1 MNNTKADRLYNL
13 LPAIYRIRDAE
24 TGWQLQAL
32 LRVIT
37 EQVDVVEA
45 DIAQLYQN
53 WFIETCQDWIVPY
66 IGDLI
71 GYQQVHEAGE
81 PGDVTTQ
88 ESRERND
95 ILIPRR
101 DVANTLH
108 YRRRRGTLAL
118 LEQLA
123 RDVAGWP
130 YAHVVELY
138 KYLGITQN
146 SNFGRGERGHLI
158 DVRDSAT
165 LYTMGSPFA
174 SEAHTVD
181 IRRPLSQHA
190 TGRYNIPSV
199 GLFIWRLKVYPVT
212 KTHAYHDREGEGNH
226 FIFSALGNDTPL
238 YTHPAS
244 RQTVNGQ
251 LQAVDELNFPQPIS
265 LRSFEKRLT
274 DYYGNIQEGK
284 SLEIWTVEATHPHRE
299 HEERHEHRERE
310 EHHEHRGHEEEHR
323 QQEHEEHHEHGA
335 RHGHEE
341 HREERREQHGHHEH
355 HTQYT
360 VQSEHHVQATTDAQP
375 PSVPAPTQPA
385 PRPQPQLVEPSRI
398 IAADLSGWK
407 YVPRPGYVAVDT
419 QLGRIAFPK
428 EQVPREV
435 YVSYYY
441 AFSTDMGGGAY
452 KRTMVQPVN
461 AQLFKVQKDA
471 PPLPSPIDV
480 SDPDKRPIFPT
491 LKDALAAWQQ
501 WKTENGQSPQPE
513 QQHGLIEIR
522 DDGFYAEQLTIDLE
536 ENEYLT
542 IRAANRKRP
551 ILRVLEPEEDDDPD
565 ALVITGE
572 YGSRFTLDGLLLTGR
587 PLRFEGTIDTVR
599 IRHCTL
605 IPGHG
610 IDSDC
615 NPRHPEEPSMVIN
628 HKGTKVTIE
637 QSIVGALEV
646 YQDEVREEPLHI
658 DISDS
663 ILDATSEER
672 NALNAPEHLIAYAI
686 LNISRSTVFGRVL
699 VHAIDTAEN
708 SILQGAMT
716 VARRQR
722 GCMRF
727 CSIVPGSRTPRRYH
741 CQPDLV
747 DQAIDIRLK
756 GQPAQVRDEAK
767 QLEHDRVRPR
777 FNSVRYGQ
785 ATYCQ
790 LSLVCASEIRSG
802 ADDQSEM
809 GVFHDLFSP
818 QREANLRARLDDF
831 TPAGME
837 TGIIYVS

>member
-1 MNNTKADRLYNL
+1 MMNNAKADRLYNL
-13 LPAIYRIRDAE
+13 LPAIYRIRDAD

-53 WFIETCQDWIVPY
+53 WFIETCQDWVVPY
-66 IGDLI
+66 IGDLV
-71 GYQQVHEAGE
+71 GYQQIHEAGE

-88 ESRERND
+88 EDRERND

-123 RDVAGWP
+123 RDVVGWP
-130 YAHVVELY
+130 YAHVVEFY
-138 KYLGITQN
+138 KYLGVTQN
-146 SNFGRGERGHLI
+146 GNFGRGERGHLI
-158 DVRDSAT
+158 DVRDGAT

-212 KTHAYHDREGEGNH
+212 KTHAYHDREDGGNR
-226 FIFSALGNDTPL
+226 FTFSALGNDTPL
-238 YTHPAS
+238 YTQPTT

-251 LQAVDELNFPQPIS
+251 PQAVGELNFPQPIS

-274 DYYGNIQEGK
+274 DYYGDIQQGK
-284 SLEIWTVEATHPHRE
+284 SLEIWTVEATHSHRE
-299 HEERHEHRERE
+299 HEERHEH
-310 EHHEHRGHEEEHR
+310 HE
-323 QQEHEEHHEHGA
+323 
-335 RHGHEE
+335 HEE

-355 HTQYT
+355 HAQYT
-360 VQSEHHVQATTDAQP
+360 VQSEHHGQSTMGAQP
-375 PSVPAPTQPA
+375 PQTQAPAQPA
-385 PRPQPQLVEPSRI
+385 PRPLPQLVDPSRI

-407 YVPRPGYVAVDT
+407 YIPRPSYVAVDT
-419 QLGRIAFPK
+419 QLGRIAFPR

-452 KRTMVQPVN
+452 KRPMVQPVN

-480 SDPDKRPIFPT
+480 ADPDKRPLFPT

-501 WKTENGQSPQPE
+501 WKTENGQLPQPA

-522 DDGFYAEQLTIDLE
+522 DDGFYAEQLTINLE
-536 ENEYLT
+536 ENEYLS

-551 ILRVLEPEEDDDPD
+551 ILRIVEPENDDEPD
-565 ALVITGE
+565 ALVVTGE

-605 IPGHG
+605 VPGHG

-615 NPRHPEEPSMVIN
+615 NPAHPEEPSMFIN

-637 QSIVGALEV
+637 QSIVGALVV

-672 NALNAPEHLIAYAI
+672 SALSAPDELIAYAI
-686 LNISRSTVFGRVL
+686 LNITRSTVFGRVL
-699 VHAIDTAEN
+699 VHAIDIAEN
-708 SILQGAMT
+708 NILQGAVT

-747 DQAIDIRLK
+747 DQAVDARLK
-756 GQPAQVRDEAK
+756 GQPSQVRDEAK
-767 QLEHDRVRPR
+767 QLDRDRVRPR
-777 FNSVRYGQ
+777 FNSTRYGQ

-790 LSLVCASEIRSG
+790 LSLVCAAEIRRG
-802 ADDQSEM
+802 ADDESEM
-809 GVFHDLFSP
+809 GVFHDLFQP

>member
-1 MNNTKADRLYNL
+1 MKNTKADRLYRL

-37 EQVDVVEA
+37 EQVDVVET
-45 DIAQLYQN
+45 DIAQLYEN

-66 IGDLI
+66 IGDLV

-88 ESRERND
+88 EGRERND

-101 DVANTLH
+101 DVANTIR

-130 YAHVVELY
+130 YAHAVEFY

-158 DVRDSAT
+158 DVRDGAT
-165 LYTMGSPFA
+165 LYTMGGPFA

-226 FIFSALGNDTPL
+226 FTFSALGNDVPL
-238 YTHPAS
+238 YTQPAP
-244 RQTVNGQ
+244 RQMINGQ
-251 LQAVDELNFPQPIS
+251 PQAVDELNFPQPIS

-274 DYYGNIQEGK
+274 DYYGDIQQGK
-284 SLEIWTVEATHPHRE
+284 SLEIWTVEALHGTGEQHTSPGSHPHHEQEEPRE
-299 HEERHEHRERE
+299 HSARHANDERR
-310 EHHEHRGHEEEHR
+310 EHHEQHEQHEQHR
-323 QQEHEEHHEHGA
+323 HHEHPA
-335 RHGHEE
+335 H
-341 HREERREQHGHHEH
+341 
-355 HTQYT
+355 YT
-360 VQSEHHVQATTDAQP
+360 VQSEHHGQPTTEGSHPQAKVPTP
-375 PSVPAPTQPA
+375 PVP
-385 PRPQPQLVEPSRI
+385 RSQPQLVDPARI
-398 IAADLSGWK
+398 IAADLRGWR
-407 YVPRPGYVAVDT
+407 YHPRPGYVAVDT
-419 QLGRIAFPK
+419 QLGRIAFPRG
-428 EQVPREV
+428 QIPREV

-452 KRTMVQPVN
+452 KRPMVQPVD
-461 AQLFKVQKDA
+461 AQLFKVQKDV
-471 PPLPSPIDV
+471 PPLLSPIDV
-480 SDPDKRPIFPT
+480 LDPDKRPLFPT
-491 LKDALAAWQQ
+491 LKDALAAWKQ
-501 WKTENGQSPQPE
+501 WKTENGQSSQPA

-522 DDGFYAEQLTIDLE
+522 DDSFYSEQLTIDLE

-551 ILRVLEPEEDDDPD
+551 ILRVVEPEEDDDPD

-605 IPGHG
+605 VPGRG

-628 HKGTKVTIE
+628 QKGTKVTIE

-663 ILDATSEER
+663 ILDATTEVR
-672 NALNAPEHLIAYAI
+672 NALSAPDDLIAYAI
-686 LNISRSTVFGRVL
+686 LNITRSTVFGRVL
-699 VHAIDTAEN
+699 VHAIDIAEN
-708 SILQGAMT
+708 SILQGEVT

-727 CSIVPGSRTPRRYH
+727 CSIVSGSRTPRRYH
-741 CQPDLV
+741 CQPDLL
-747 DQAIDIRLK
+747 DQAVDIRLK
-756 GQPAQVRDEAK
+756 GQPTQVRDEAK
-767 QLEHDRVRPR
+767 QLERDRVRPR

-790 LSLVCASEIRSG
+790 LSLVCAAEIRRG
-802 ADDQSEM
+802 ADDESEM
-809 GVFHDLFSP
+809 GVFHDLFQP